1 MIDKEQEGQHACS
14 PSGRWSTSA
23 LDPVRKWKRQRL
35 RERLARSERGEELTD
50 DSDEEFDE
58 GFKVP
63 GFLWKKLFKYV

>member
-1 MIDKEQEGQHACS
+1 MKEHISHCAFDLDVDQCL
-14 PSGRWSTSA
+14 A
-23 LDPVRKWKRQRL
+23 LTAARKWKRQRL
-35 RERLARSERGEELTD
+35 RERLERSERGEELSD